1 MNYDI
6 QVVTLPVS
14 DVDRARMFYTEQ
26 AGFTL
31 DVDYYPS
38 TDFRVV
44 QLTPPGSSCAIQLG
58 IGLTDAPP
66 GSARTTYLVVNDLE
80 AAYRELIERGVPVC
94 AVAHKP
100 SIDDWKGDWAPG
112 VDPHHRD
119 YASIARFADPDGN
132 TWTLQEIGFQ
142 PT

>member
-6 QVVTLPVS
+6 QVVTL
-14 DVDRARMFYTEQ
+14 
-26 AGFTL
+26 
-31 DVDYYPS
+31 
-38 TDFRVV
+38 
-44 QLTPPGSSCAIQLG
+44 PGSSCAIQLG

-80 AAYRELIERGVPVC
+80 AAYRELSERGVPVC
-94 AVAHKP
+94 AIAHKP
-100 SIDDWKGDWAPG
+100 SIGDWKGDWAPG

-119 YASIARFADPDGN
+119 YASIATFADPDGN